1 MEGMD
6 GSSALSVCAPTR
18 NSTQQQL
25 ASLVCQSI
33 SSNEPRPELLPFQ
46 PNQPPESLEVA
57 TASAFPGMPLLV
69 SDRRYRIAPIVQ
81 RCREAFNDGE
91 VKSALEVVRAN
102 IMYKLRPKVSEKALS
117 GKHEPET
124 CQEPFCK
131 LHQEEV
137 RILPSWEV
145 WYIEP
150 RQLLRLKLS
159 VIYVNAAGIE
169 S

>member
-102 IMYKLRPKVSEKALS
+102 IMYKLRPKVSEKAVS
-117 GKHEPET
+117 GTFSISSFMPRYAFA
-124 CQEPFCK
+124 FC
-131 LHQEEV
+131 
-137 RILPSWEV
+137 
-145 WYIEP
+145 
-150 RQLLRLKLS
+150 
-159 VIYVNAAGIE
+159 
-169 S
+169 